1 MNDLLQKVKKFWDGL
16 TGKTDV
22 EVRQLMEEWA
32 KLMETFAQKLE
43 QVEGG
48 YDFVRQKAEEV
59 ATQNLRLKK
68 WLTVSLIIS
77 GITVLLDVVLLVLKW
92 R

>member
-16 TGKTDV
+16 SGKTDI

-32 KLMETFAQKLE
+32 KLMEIFAQRLE
-43 QVEGG
+43 RVEGG
-48 YDFVRQKAEEV
+48 YDFVRQKVEEV
-59 ATQNLRLKK
+59 AAQNLKLKK
-68 WLTVSLIIS
+68 WLVVSLVLS
-77 GITVLLDVVLLVLKW
+77 GSSVLLDVVLLVLKW